1 MGSPCCVVSYV
12 IERIDL
18 SPSERLR
25 AKRPQFVYH
34 GHSTVA
40 LHRNPDAPAPEGA
53 IAPAELDDSDDDMS
67 STSSFSDDD

>member
-1 MGSPCCVVSYV
+1 MSYV
-12 IERIDL
+12 IGRIDL

-25 AKRPQFVYH
+25 AKRPQFVSH

-40 LHRNPDAPAPEGA
+40 LRRNPDAPAPEGA
-53 IAPAELDDSDDDMS
+53 IAPAEQDDSDDDMS